1 MDFTQKEREF
11 IMGNGSS
18 KDELT
23 AEINN
28 AREAYS
34 EIKTLNKYLSKFA
47 TIKNKINVSRG
58 ASISK
63 LLKNLYWWEIKLK
76 DNVDVDI
83 YRIKYNK
90 ILLMPYTFGLTED
103 DLNTNTSTEIDLKN
117 YEEDDFL
124 GDNRLFDIISKE
136 NRKEKYKKAKIHSN
150 NYNVDIT
157 TGNFHPHDALK
168 GVIKEKEIKQIMLV
182 RNTNENGSH
191 YGILY
196 NGFDNCPCPKGEEK
210 NFIILRDE
218 ANKLRYIPKKCI
230 KPVKENEELGK
241 TLIDFLNSIGV
252 E

>member
-1 MDFTQKEREF
+1 MHLALYVDFTQKERKF
-11 IMGNGSS
+11 IMGNNNL
-18 KDELT
+18 KEK
-23 AEINN
+23 IKN
-28 AREAYS
+28 ARKS
-34 EIKTLNKYLSKFA
+34 GGKGKF
-47 TIKNKINVSRG
+47 
-58 ASISK
+58 
-63 LLKNLYWWEIKLK
+63 KNLYWWVIDLE
-76 DNVDVDI
+76 NEVDI

-90 ILLMPYTFGLTED
+90 IFLMPYTFGLTED

-124 GDNRLFDIISKE
+124 GDNRLFDIISKKD
-136 NRKEKYKKAKIHSN
+136 RKEKYKKAKIHSN

-191 YGILY
+191 YGVLY
-196 NGFDNCPCPKGEEK
+196 PKNCPKGEEK

-230 KPVKENEELGK
+230 KLVKENEELEK
-241 TLIDFLNSIGV
+241 TLNDFLNAIGA

>member
-1 MDFTQKEREF
+1 MHLALQPLFTQKEREF

-18 KDELT
+18 KEELA

-34 EIKTLNKYLSKFA
+34 EIKTLNKYLSKFK
-47 TIKNKINVSRG
+47 TIKNKIKVRRG
-58 ASISK
+58 RGK
-63 LLKNLYWWEIKLK
+63 LLKNLYWWEIELK
-76 DNVDVDI
+76 NNVDI
-83 YRIKYNK
+83 YEIKYNK

-168 GVIKEKEIKQIMLV
+168 VVIKGKEIKQIMLV
-182 RNTNENGSH
+182 RNTYTYKKGSH
-191 YGILY
+191 YGVLY
-196 NGFDNCPCPKGEEK
+196 DNNYPKGEEK

-218 ANKLRYIPKKCI
+218 ANKFYYIPKKCI
-230 KPVKENEELGK
+230 KLVKENEELGK

>member
-1 MDFTQKEREF
+1 
-11 IMGNGSS
+11 MGNGSS
-18 KDELT
+18 KEELA

-34 EIKTLNKYLSKFA
+34 EIKTLNKYLSKFK
-47 TIKNKINVSRG
+47 TIKNKIKVRRG
-58 ASISK
+58 RGK
-63 LLKNLYWWEIKLK
+63 LLKNLYWWEIELK
-76 DNVDVDI
+76 NNVDI
-83 YRIKYNK
+83 YEIKYNK

-136 NRKEKYKKAKIHSN
+136 NRNENYKKAKIHSN

-168 GVIKEKEIKQIMLV
+168 VVIKGKEIKQIMLV
-182 RNTNENGSH
+182 RNTYTYKKGSH
-191 YGILY
+191 YGVLY
-196 NGFDNCPCPKGEEK
+196 DNNCPKGEEK

>member
-1 MDFTQKEREF
+1 
-11 IMGNGSS
+11 MGNGGS
-18 KDELT
+18 KEELA

-34 EIKTLNKYLSKFA
+34 EIKTLNKYLSKFK
-47 TIKNKINVSRG
+47 TIKNKIKVRRG
-58 ASISK
+58 RGK
-63 LLKNLYWWEIKLK
+63 LLKNLYWWEIELK
-76 DNVDVDI
+76 NNVDI
-83 YRIKYNK
+83 YEIKYNK

-168 GVIKEKEIKQIMLV
+168 VVIKGKEIKQIMLV
-182 RNTNENGSH
+182 RNTYTYKKGSH
-191 YGILY
+191 YGVLY
-196 NGFDNCPCPKGEEK
+196 DNNYPKGEEK

-218 ANKLRYIPKKCI
+218 ANKFYYIPKKCI
-230 KPVKENEELGK
+230 KLVKENEELGK

>member
-1 MDFTQKEREF
+1 
-11 IMGNGSS
+11 MGNGSS
-18 KDELT
+18 KEEL
-23 AEINN
+23 AADINN

-34 EIKTLNKYLSKFA
+34 EIKTLNKYLSKFK
-47 TIKNKINVSRG
+47 TIKNKIKMRRG
-58 ASISK
+58 RGK
-63 LLKNLYWWEIKLK
+63 LLKNLYWWEIELK
-76 DNVDVDI
+76 NNVDI
-83 YRIKYNK
+83 YEIKYNK

-103 DLNTNTSTEIDLKN
+103 DLNTNTSTEINLKN

-168 GVIKEKEIKQIMLV
+168 VVIKGKEIKQIMLV
-182 RNTNENGSH
+182 RNTYTYKKGSH
-191 YGILY
+191 YGVLY
-196 NGFDNCPCPKGEEK
+196 DNNCPKGEEK

>member
-1 MDFTQKEREF
+1 
-11 IMGNGSS
+11 MGNNNS
-18 KDELT
+18 KEKLT
-23 AEINN
+23 AEIKN

-47 TIKNKINVSRG
+47 TIQNKINPRRG
-58 ASISK
+58 ASSSE

-83 YRIKYNK
+83 YGIKYNK

-103 DLNTNTSTEIDLKN
+103 DLNTNTSTGIIDLKN

-168 GVIKEKEIKQIMLV
+168 VVIKGKEIKQIMLV
-182 RNTNENGSH
+182 RNTKKQSHCGVLYREN
-191 YGILY
+191 
-196 NGFDNCPCPKGEEK
+196 NCPKGEEK
-210 NFIILRDE
+210 NFIVLRDE
-218 ANKLRYIPKKCI
+218 ANEFYYIPKKCI

>member
-1 MDFTQKEREF
+1 MALYVNFMQKEREF

-23 AEINN
+23 AEIKN
-28 AREAYS
+28 ARKAYS

-47 TIKNKINVSRG
+47 TIKNKINPRRG
-58 ASISK
+58 ASNSK
-63 LLKNLYWWEIKLK
+63 LLKNLYWWEIELK
-76 DNVDVDI
+76 NNVDI
-83 YRIKYNK
+83 YEIKYNK

-103 DLNTNTSTEIDLKN
+103 DLNTNTSTDIIDLKN

-124 GDNRLFDIISKE
+124 GDNRLFGIISEK

-182 RNTNENGSH
+182 RNTYKKGSH
-191 YGILY
+191 YGVLY
-196 NGFDNCPCPKGEEK
+196 GKNNCPKGEEK
-210 NFIILRDE
+210 NFIVLRDE
-218 ANKLRYIPKKCI
+218 ANKFYYIPKKCI
-230 KPVKENEELGK
+230 KLVKENEEPEK
-241 TLIDFLNSIGV
+241 TLNDFLNVIGA

>member
-1 MDFTQKEREF
+1 
-11 IMGNGSS
+11 MGNGSS
-18 KDELT
+18 KEELA

-34 EIKTLNKYLSKFA
+34 EIKTLNKYLSKFK
-47 TIKNKINVSRG
+47 TIKNKIKVRRG
-58 ASISK
+58 RGK
-63 LLKNLYWWEIKLK
+63 LLKNLYWWEIELK
-76 DNVDVDI
+76 NNVDI
-83 YRIKYNK
+83 YEIKYNK

-168 GVIKEKEIKQIMLV
+168 GVIKETEIKQIMLV
-182 RNTNENGSH
+182 RNTYKKGSH
-191 YGILY
+191 YGVLY
-196 NGFDNCPCPKGEEK
+196 DNDCPKGEEK
-210 NFIILRDE
+210 NFIALRDE
-218 ANKLRYIPKKCI
+218 ANKFYYIPKKCI
-230 KPVKENEELGK
+230 KLVKENEEPEK
-241 TLIDFLNSIGV
+241 TLNDFLNAIGA